1 MRKYRKGR
9 KCKACFWTNEL
20 DKNISSMRKK
30 VKNMKGDKG
39 LLVEVLDDILRI
51 LSLDFI
57 TLSHSF

>member
-1 MRKYRKGR
+1 M
-9 KCKACFWTNEL
+9 